1 MAAAGCNG
9 LSWRIA
15 LHPRLGMTI
24 AQAEA
29 LPFRLRRQCEAM
41 LDALAWHDEQAT
53 LDRIADDAI
62 AAAARGAWR

>member
-1 MAAAGCNG
+1 M
-9 LSWRIA
+9 
-15 LHPRLGMTI
+15 GMTI